1 MLGGTGGA
9 STVGVDRTV
18 LTSSNNRLN
27 MQSTMIAPTAAA
39 AAAAASGQNQGIS
52 ESEVYAIEKVL
63 NRANMIQRKEVDRV
77 K

>member
-1 MLGGTGGA
+1 
-9 STVGVDRTV
+9 
-18 LTSSNNRLN
+18 
-27 MQSTMIAPTAAA
+27 MQSTMIAPAA